1 MSAGLVMSFFFLDQG
16 GGHTKSKH
24 RIMCKVDVPITLAS
38 VESGKYSSQRMFQW
52 EMNIIMEA

>member
-1 MSAGLVMSFFFLDQG
+1 MSFFFLDQG